1 MHRLWG
7 AAAAQ
12 AGRLLRLLFIWF
24 GAVPA
29 DAGTARRRRRG
40 SQPLFGGKGIMTD
53 GSVRASRDWL
63 DSTPVGIVAALLLTV
78 GVRNAIWTAAL
89 AWMGL
94 ACILNAQRCGHTHC
108 RYTGPYFLAMILPV
122 CILGTTGASRGLSE
136 WIALGVLIAVG
147 GRLLWRATERAW
159 ASSNTHAG
167 SPDKT
172 CSRRLP

>member
-89 AWMGL
+89 SGWAWL
-94 ACILNAQRCGHTHC
+94 ASSTRSA
-108 RYTGPYFLAMILPV
+108 V
-122 CILGTTGASRGLSE
+122 GAR
-136 WIALGVLIAVG
+136 IAVIPDPIFSA
-147 GRLLWRATERAW
+147 RLYPW
-159 ASSNTHAG
+159 
-167 SPDKT
+167 
-172 CSRRLP
+172 